1 MKRQRGFTLVELAI
15 VLMIIGL
22 LIGGILKGQELITN
36 ARVLMTVQQVR
47 SIDAAVLTFQGSY
60 GALPGDIRNPSTR
73 LPNCTASPCSIA
85 GNGNGIVGP
94 VYPTDGGSH
103 VSDEQ
108 GTFWLHLAVANMIG
122 GIDTSKTWASGG
134 SLNASYPNIPVGG
147 QMVILNYNLTVST
160 DPNYGFNGNILHSWR
175 TGNGA
180 IDYVPI
186 PVNLIARIDR
196 KMDDGRPWSGDTRV
210 DNGGCNIATNAT
222 EYDANNTTMC
232 SIAFKTSF

>member
-1 MKRQRGFTLVELAI
+1 MKHERGFTLVEIAI

-60 GALPGDIRNPSTR
+60 GALPGDIRSPSTR
-73 LPNCTASPCSIA
+73 LPNCTTSPCSIG
-85 GNGNGIVGP
+85 GNGNGIPGP
-94 VYPTDGGSH
+94 VYPTDGGVH

-108 GTFWLHLAVANMIG
+108 GTFWLHLAVANMVG
-122 GIDTSKTWASGG
+122 GIDTSKTWASGD

-147 QMVILNYNLTVST
+147 QMVILNYNITSGLNTG
-160 DPNYGFNGNILHSWR
+160 YNGNILHSWG

-180 IDYVPI
+180 INYQPI
-186 PVNLIARIDR
+186 SLSLIARIDR
-196 KMDDGRPWSGDTRV
+196 KMDDGRPWNGDVRV
-210 DNGGCNIATNAT
+210 DNGGCGVDASAT
-222 EYDANNTTMC
+222 EYDANNTSLC
-232 SIAFKTSF
+232 AIAFKTSF